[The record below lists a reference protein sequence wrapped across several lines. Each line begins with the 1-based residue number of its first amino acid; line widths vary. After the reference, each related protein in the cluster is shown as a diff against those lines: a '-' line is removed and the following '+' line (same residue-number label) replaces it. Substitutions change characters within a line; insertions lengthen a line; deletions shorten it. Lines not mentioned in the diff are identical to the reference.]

1 MRSRFVG
8 QKILDIILGGDQMNT
23 RRHLKGFTLL
33 EVLVVIVIIG
43 ILASLAMPR
52 FFRTVEY
59 SRATEALAQ
68 LSAVRSSMQRC
79 YLLQNS
85 YTGCTAFTLLDVE
98 DPGTLTGTHFTY
110 ALGTGAT
117 TFLITATRNT
127 VDGGSTAERVTIN
140 QDGTKTGSGL
150 YTGIR

>member
-1 MRSRFVG
+1 MKEHRD
-8 QKILDIILGGDQMNT
+8 K
-23 RRHLKGFTLL
+23 KGFTLL
-33 EVLVVIVIIG
+33 EVLIVIVIIG

-85 YTGCTAFTLLDVE
+85 YTGCNAFTLLDVE
-98 DPGTLTGTHFTY
+98 DPGTITGNHFTY

-127 VDGGSTAERVTIN
+127 VDGGSTANRVTID
-140 QDGTKTGSGL
+140 QDGDKNGVGL